1 MKHLARAPWGRLF
14 FGSGLAAA
22 LTASVL
28 PFGALILAAL
38 ILAAQ
43 GCSSEEIIVKTAAG
57 TELRAADID
66 ADPLALVPSRALAI
80 VNLDAKELF
89 QSSLGQRFVTLAQ
102 SQLPLPP
109 SAQFDPQ
116 RDLQRLLIGFYAS
129 SGADFAG
136 VAVGKFDVAAI
147 KAAAA
152 KSEVTPLGTPLVAV
166 RYAQW
171 DFYVSA
177 NLGFCVLTPKTA
189 LFGNEVGIRRAL
201 DRLERG
207 DLRVDQATDIE
218 ALMRNPG
225 APIAVG
231 ASNEDAALDA
241 LIQRTPLATNL
252 KIARVVGNL
261 QAPGLNLAGTFTF
274 GDAASAQVA
283 RDRFEQTF
291 ATFDTLGAVGVWFGA
306 QKPVQTHQTNVVE
319 TSLQVSVASETQ
331 VAESLLAGLNGLLPA
346 RQAGAP

>member
-1 MKHLARAPWGRLF
+1 MRPVHGQAWVQAVRW
-14 FGSGLAAA
+14 AA
-22 LTASVL
+22 
-28 PFGALILAAL
+28 LAAL
-38 ILAAQ
+38 LTSGQ
-43 GCSSEEIIVKTAAG
+43 LGCSSEEIIVKTAAG
-57 TELRAADID
+57 TELHAADID
-66 ADPLALVPSRALAI
+66 ADPLALIPARSLAI
-80 VNLDAKELF
+80 ISLDAKELF
-89 QSSLGQRFVTLAQ
+89 QSSLGQRFVALAQ
-102 SQLPLPP
+102 SQMPLPP
-109 SAQFDPQ
+109 SAQFEPQ
-116 RDLQRLLIGFYAS
+116 RDLERLLIGFYAS
-129 SGADFAG
+129 SGADFSG

-166 RYAQW
+166 RYSQW
-171 DFYVSA
+171 EFYVSA

-207 DLRVDQATDIE
+207 DLRVDQAPDIE

-225 APIAVG
+225 APIALG

-241 LIQRTPLATNL
+241 LIQRTPLASNL
-252 KIARVVGNL
+252 KIVRVVGNL

-274 GDAASAQVA
+274 GDASSAQVA

-291 ATFDTLGAVGVWFGA
+291 ATLDTLGSVGVWFGA

-331 VAESLLAGLNGLLPA
+331 VAESLLAGLNGVLPQ
-346 RQAGAP
+346 RQASAP